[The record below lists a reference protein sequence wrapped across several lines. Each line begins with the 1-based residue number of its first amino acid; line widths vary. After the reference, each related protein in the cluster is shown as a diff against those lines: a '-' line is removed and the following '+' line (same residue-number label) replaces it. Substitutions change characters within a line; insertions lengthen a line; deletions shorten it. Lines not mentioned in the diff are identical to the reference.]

1 MSGIKVKQ
9 LPSRYFLKDGE
20 YHIEYFFQI
29 SEGFG
34 YFTDIA
40 TLWEDAVGTDE
51 INFLH
56 EAQTQISYVEKSS
69 DRAVKYCP
77 EDLAW
82 MFSDLIVEGS
92 VRLRKTET
100 PEKFKVKRY

>member
-1 MSGIKVKQ
+1 MSDIKVKQ

-20 YHIEYFFQI
+20 HHIEYFFQI

-40 TLWEDAVGTDE
+40 TLWKDAVGTDE

-56 EAQTQISYVEKSS
+56 EAHTQISYTQQSRY
-69 DRAVKYCP
+69 RAIKYRP
-77 EDLAW
+77 EDLARI
-82 MFSDLIVEGS
+82 FSDLLVEGS

-100 PEKFKVKRY
+100 PEKFKVKSY

>member
-1 MSGIKVKQ
+1 MSDIKVKQ

-20 YHIEYFFQI
+20 HHIEYFYQI

-40 TLWEDAVGTDE
+40 TLWKDAVGTDE

-56 EAQTQISYVEKSS
+56 EAQTSISYVEK
-69 DRAVKYCP
+69 DRNRAVKYRP

-82 MFSDLIVEGS
+82 IFSDLLVEGS
-92 VRLRKTET
+92 VRLRKTDT
-100 PEKFKVKRY
+100 PEKFKVKSY